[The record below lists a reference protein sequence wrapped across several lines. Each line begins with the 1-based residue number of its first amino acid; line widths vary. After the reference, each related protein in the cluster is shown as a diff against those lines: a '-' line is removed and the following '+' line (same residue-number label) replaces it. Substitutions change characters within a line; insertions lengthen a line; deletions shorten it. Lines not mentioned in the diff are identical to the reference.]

1 MPNML
6 KKYNEDVLPALKAKF
21 GYTNNLQVPRL
32 KKIVINTGI
41 NSNTTEKDAFKEAKQ
56 HIAMITGQTPVI
68 TKSTKNIANFKLRA
82 GMPVGVMVTLRGGKM
97 YDFIDRLVHNA
108 LPRVRD
114 FRGIPKK
121 GFDKAGNYNMGVP
134 DITIFTEVDLD
145 KVKYPLGLNITM
157 VTNAKNDQEAKELL
171 TMMEMPFAE

>member
-6 KKYNEDVLPALKAKF
+6 KKYKEEVLPALKTKF
-21 GYTNNLQVPRL
+21 GYTNDLQVPKL

-41 NSNTTEKDAFKEAKQ
+41 NSSTERDAFKEAKQ
-56 HIAMITGQTPVI
+56 HLAMITGQAPVI
-68 TKSTKNIANFKLRA
+68 TKTRKNIANFKLRA
-82 GMPVGVMVTLRGGKM
+82 DMAVGVMVTLRGGKM
-97 YDFIDRLVHNA
+97 YDFLDRLVHNA

-121 GFDKAGNYNMGVP
+121 GFDKVGNYNLGIP
-134 DITIFTEVDLD
+134 DVTIFTEVDLD
-145 KVKYPLGLNITM
+145 KVKYPLGLNITI
-157 VTNAKNDQEAKELL
+157 VTTAKNDQEAKELL

>member
-6 KKYNEDVLPALKAKF
+6 KKYNEEVLPALKAKF

-32 KKIVINTGI
+32 KKIVINTGV
-41 NSNTTEKDAFKEAKQ
+41 NSNTTEKDTFKEAKQ
-56 HIAMITGQTPVI
+56 HIAMITGQAPVI

-82 GMPVGVMVTLRGGKM
+82 GMPVGVMVTLRGSKM

-121 GFDKAGNYNMGVP
+121 GFDKVGNYNLGVP
-134 DITIFTEVDLD
+134 DVTIFTEVDLD

-157 VTNAKNDQEAKELL
+157 VTTAKNDQEAKALL